1 MKEKGY
7 AAMMVGYALNHGP
20 GTYRLYNP
28 KTKRIIMSRDVQW
41 MDFNPK
47 KLEDDFELFK
57 PGIESIK
64 SKYE

>member
-28 KTKRIIMSRDVQW
+28 KQQRLTPSQSITLSTQLYQQQQNTK
-41 MDFNPK
+41 K
-47 KLEDDFELFK
+47 KEE
-57 PGIESIK
+57 E
-64 SKYE
+64 